1 MLRRL
6 IATFLILFFIV
17 LVLFPVLLGGMF
29 ITSAAEDQVG
39 SAVFRALL
47 LANLSILG
55 SVTLLLIGT
64 LAAITIIN
72 SDDETLYQGPF
83 SDDIE
88 K

>member
-6 IATFLILFFIV
+6 LATFLILFFVV

-29 ITSAAEDQVG
+29 ITGAAEDLVG

>member
-6 IATFLILFFIV
+6 LATFLILFFVV

-29 ITSAAEDQVG
+29 ITGAAEDQVG

-64 LAAITIIN
+64 LAAINIIN
-72 SDDETLYQGPF
+72 SGDETLYQGPF